1 MIQKAS
7 PHDVIVIGSGGG
19 GLRAAIGAAEAGAR
33 TLVISRGKA
42 NRSGATLLA
51 GANISA
57 DIACDGASLSR
68 LGISDCNKNDTRE
81 AWFSDLLHEGFFLN
95 NQELVS
101 LFVETAAD
109 RVEELVHWG
118 MKVRGM
124 EGKRELSVFG
134 SDILDTLYAKAK
146 ACGVEFMEDTIFC
159 DLVTENKTVAGAVC
173 LGLYSGE
180 LLYLPA
186 KAVVLATGGAHNV
199 FPVNSGSTDLC
210 GEGQAA
216 ALRAGAELVDMEM
229 VSFCPTVTLYPS
241 MYRGNILPYIFFST
255 GYGNLRNKYGKTF
268 TDKYLSKKVERLA
281 LDSEWNKM
289 LLSYAIQSE
298 INAGKGTCTGGVYFD
313 LDLYPK
319 EILEELYTDLP
330 PLKTGI
336 YADIMKILEAGRA
349 LTVAPA
355 AHYFEGGVHVN
366 ANMETAVRGLYA
378 AGECAGGMFG
388 ANRVSAATTEMLVE
402 GARAGSSAGAY
413 AREAGLAAASSDTLA
428 AIESELLRPF
438 ANSGPRPGT
447 LKKEIQDIAGGCLTV
462 IRSGE
467 KLEQALGQLNDM
479 QDNALGQTGV
489 TDQNRIC
496 NRQWLD
502 YLEARSMLLTARA
515 IVQSA
520 LLRGESRGVHIRED
534 CFVTDNQAFFKNTVI
549 ENTSLASRLDDVK
562 TPYMQAP
569 RERMPYIDYI
579 EQVVGKL
586 N

>member
-1 MIQKAS
+1 MFKKTLALALSLALSAS
-7 PHDVIVIGSGGG
+7 LFAGCGGSASSAPGAQSGN
-19 GLRAAIGAAEAGAR
+19 AAAGGAARDDLVVILPDDFTTLDPFKLPSSAEISFCANIFDGLVEYGPDHQVVAALADSWEMNEAGD
-33 TLVISRGKA
+33 S
-42 NRSGATLLA
+42 
-51 GANISA
+51 
-57 DIACDGASLSR
+57 
-68 LGISDCNKNDTRE
+68 
-81 AWFSDLLHEGFFLN
+81 
-95 NQELVS
+95 
-101 LFVETAAD
+101 
-109 RVEELVHWG
+109 
-118 MKVRGM
+118 
-124 EGKRELSVFG
+124 
-134 SDILDTLYAKAK
+134 Y
-146 ACGVEFMEDTIFC
+146 
-159 DLVTENKTVAGAVC
+159 
-173 LGLYSGE
+173 
-180 LLYLPA
+180 
-186 KAVVLATGGAHNV
+186 
-199 FPVNSGSTDLC
+199 
-210 GEGQAA
+210 
-216 ALRAGAELVDMEM
+216 
-229 VSFCPTVTLYPS
+229 
-241 MYRGNILPYIFFST
+241 
-255 GYGNLRNKYGKTF
+255 TF
-268 TDKYLSKKVERLA
+268 QVERLA

-298 INAGKGTCTGGVYFD
+298 INAGKGTRTGGVYFD

-349 LTVAPA
+349 LTVTPA

-413 AREAGLAAASSDTLA
+413 AREAGLTAVSSDTLA

-479 QDNALGQTGV
+479 QDNALGQIGV

-520 LLRGESRGVHIRED
+520 LLRSESRGVHIRED

-549 ENTSLASRLDDVK
+549 ENISLASRLDDVK

-579 EQVVGKL
+579 EQVVEKL